1 MASMASVID
10 GKVIAEGLRRR
21 VQAAVER
28 LKADHGFTPGLAV
41 VLVGENPAS
50 RVYVPTRQGRPSKSG

>member
-1 MASMASVID
+1 MASVID

-41 VLVGENPAS
+41 VLVGDNPAS
-50 RVYVPTRQGRPSKSG
+50 QVYVPTRRRQTAKSG